1 MKQICVNRCF
11 DRTRRNR
18 VDSDLAWGELDRQV
32 SRQHLDA
39 PLARAIRGK
48 VREGQLFVHR
58 ADVDDFSRTS
68 GLPKVAHHRL
78 RGKEHALQID
88 VQNGVEILFGHVPEI
103 SAFLKPRVVDE
114 NVDLSE
120 ARHRLRDEPLPI
132 GNLANVRLGSSR
144 TAFRGGGC
152 FPPFVPALPLFSIK
166 DYPVLPLP
174 FPAPRRRP
182 SHSLISRPYSRP
194 PYPPP

>member
-120 ARHRLRDEPLPI
+120 ARHRLRDEPLSI
-132 GNLANVRLGSSR
+132 GNLANVRLESSR
-144 TAFRGGGC
+144 TAFRGGYL
-152 FPPFVPALPLFSIK
+152 FPPLPPPLPLFSI
-166 DYPVLPLP
+166 
-174 FPAPRRRP
+174 
-182 SHSLISRPYSRP
+182 
-194 PYPPP
+194 PYPPPRPPARPALPHLPSH